1 MQSPDLWRAEKGD
14 HLITVSEA
22 LTLKQ
27 QAMRDFIGTYQQ
39 REGVSPSLREI
50 QAHFGFASPNAVAK
64 HLAALRRKGVVQRSA
79 RRARGLVLSESAD
92 RLISEIPILGAIPAG
107 RPLEES
113 EQREGCVRVDLDTLG
128 IPKNARTFALK
139 VRGDSM
145 TGAHILDGDIVILE
159 LKPPSHGRVV
169 AALIDGES
177 TLKTFLVRAGKPYLR
192 AENPNYPDLIPAQ
205 ELVIQGVMVALLRQ
219 AGS

>member
-1 MQSPDLWRAEKGD
+1 M
-14 HLITVSEA
+14 ITMGEA

-27 QAMRDFIGTYQQ
+27 QAVRDFIEAYRQ

-50 QAHFGFASPNAVAK
+50 QAHFGFASPNAATK
-64 HLAALRRKGVVQRSA
+64 HLAALRRKGVVQHSVG
-79 RRARGLVLSESAD
+79 RARGLVLSESVD

-107 RPLEES
+107 RPIGES
-113 EQREGCVRVDLDTLG
+113 EERDGCVRVDLDTLG
-128 IPKNARTFALK
+128 IPKNARTFALR

-145 TGAHILDGDIVILE
+145 TGVHILDGDIVILE

-177 TLKTFLVRAGKPYLR
+177 TLKTFLVRSGKPYLR
-192 AENPNYPDLIPAQ
+192 AENPNYPDIIPAQ

-219 AGS
+219 ARS

>member
-1 MQSPDLWRAEKGD
+1 MQPPDLPPDLKGD
-14 HLITVSEA
+14 HLTTVNEA

-27 QAMRDFIGTYQQ
+27 QAVRDFIETYRQ

-50 QAHFGFASPNAVAK
+50 QAHFGFASPNAAAK
-64 HLAALRRKGVVQRSA
+64 HLSALRRKGVVQRSA
-79 RRARGLVLSESAD
+79 GRARGLVLSESSN

-107 RPLEES
+107 HPLGES

-159 LKPPSHGRVV
+159 LKSPSHGRVV

-177 TLKTFLVRAGKPYLR
+177 TLKTFLVRAGKSYLR
-192 AENPNYPDLIPAQ
+192 AENPNYPDLIPAH